1 MSESVLDIQYAI
13 QLFENLQVTIPS
25 KTLKSHLD
33 SKEIKTVNT
42 KGNQLWTFTGRTD
55 AEAEATIFWP
65 LDSKSWLTGKDPD
78 VGKD

>member
-33 SKEIKTVNT
+33 SREIKPVDL
-42 KGNQLWTFTGRTD
+42 KGN
-55 AEAEATIFWP
+55 
-65 LDSKSWLTGKDPD
+65 
-78 VGKD
+78 